1 MVVQAR
7 LLLFLLPIVLLVK
20 ESNAQDSKIKRDSTL
35 RLLTFGLPNFEM
47 QNAENVVAARYGFH
61 FYGVAGC
68 DVNQELEDSVEKVNA
83 PVYAYL
89 EKRHGKGWYDNFT
102 KDVEKEFLVQK
113 EVFSLLEKEPVI
125 IKRQQLLKEESN
137 GLEYILE
144 AITTT
149 QYDVLAY
156 GWGRLS
162 PNTSD
167 ELVVYYHLIVD
178 LKKQSVKLL
187 SDTVRK
193 L

>member
-1 MVVQAR
+1 MVIQTR
-7 LLLFLLPIVLLVK
+7 LLLFLLFIVLLAK
-20 ESNAQDSKIKRDSTL
+20 ESIAQGTKVKRDSTL
-35 RLLTFGLPNFEM
+35 RLLTYGLPNFEM

-61 FYGVAGC
+61 YYGVVGC

-89 EKRHGKGWYDNFT
+89 EKKHGKGWYDNFT

-113 EVFSLLEKEPVI
+113 EVLSLLEKEPVI
-125 IKRQQLLKEESN
+125 IKRQKLLEKDSN

-144 AITTT
+144 AITTSK
-149 QYDVLAY
+149 YDVLAY
-156 GWGRLS
+156 GWGKLS
-162 PNTSD
+162 PDIND

-178 LKKQSVKLL
+178 LKKKSVTLV
-187 SDTVRK
+187 SDTVRR